1 MQKARPIFNITTRWT
16 YNPACDFHRTGLKQ
30 ALKDHGR
37 AEDVLCSLA
46 DADSERA

>member
-30 ALKDHGR
+30 AQRIKGKQDPTL
-37 AEDVLCSLA
+37 S
-46 DADSERA
+46 